1 MVDVESLQNGAA
13 AVEQAGWQQTFHMM
27 QQTFHMMQQTFHMM
41 PTTTCVSAMMQQLLC
56 RQAGS
61 SFWELPASGF

>member
-27 QQTFHMMQQTFHMM
+27 QQTFHMM
-41 PTTTCVSAMMQQLLC
+41 PNTTCVSAMMQQLLC

>member
-13 AVEQAGWQQTFHMM
+13 AVEQAGW